1 MTYGDIDMEN
11 NIIHVT
17 KSVEHIN
24 NCHIFKK
31 ETSITLMSYKNYIK
45 IERAKEL
52 LKTGDMKIGDIA
64 NKCGYENSSYFSE
77 TFKKTEKIS
86 PSAYRDL
93 MRNT

>member
-1 MTYGDIDMEN
+1 MEN